1 MGTLHT
7 GNASRTLDRLLDVF
21 PVDQQ
26 EQIRIMVSES
36 LRGIIS
42 QQLVPRDDG
51 AGRVLALETLTNT
64 PAVANVIREAKTYML
79 PGIIQTGKKQGM
91 QLMDDALVELYNRR
105 LISAEETYARAEQ
118 KQLVRQH
125 LNI

>member
-1 MGTLHT
+1 
-7 GNASRTLDRLLDVF
+7 
-21 PVDQQ
+21 
-26 EQIRIMVSES
+26 
-36 LRGIIS
+36 
-42 QQLVPRDDG
+42 
-51 AGRVLALETLTNT
+51 
-64 PAVANVIREAKTYML
+64 
-79 PGIIQTGKKQGM
+79 M